1 MNKHKFET
9 DAIRNQMPASQNQE
23 HSAPLYLTSS
33 FVFNN
38 AEELRAAFNEEND
51 AFIYSRYGNPN
62 TDEFVAKVV
71 QMEGAEAGIS
81 TASGMAAIYAS
92 FMALLSSGDHVISC
106 SSVFGATHTIFTK
119 YFPRLGIKHSY
130 FNADDPSSIEA
141 LIKPETKFIYLETP
155 TNPAIEVI
163 DLELVGHIAKK
174 AGLLLLVDNCF
185 ATPFLQKPI
194 EYGADIVIHSA
205 TKYMDGQGRVLGGV
219 VVGRADL
226 IREIYLYNRITG
238 ASLSAF
244 NAWVLSKSL
253 ETLSIRMERHCENAL
268 QVAKFLEGKPGIKK
282 VKYPFLESHPQ
293 YDIAKKQMR
302 AGGGIVAFSLS
313 GGLEAG
319 AKFMDNLSMIKISP
333 NLGDSRTIATHPASS
348 THCKL
353 TEEERLAVGID
364 DGLIRISVGLE
375 HIDDIIADISK
386 AISNSIK

>member
-1 MNKHKFET
+1 M
-9 DAIRNQMPASQNQE
+9 
-23 HSAPLYLTSS
+23 
-33 FVFNN
+33 
-38 AEELRAAFNEEND
+38 
-51 AFIYSRYGNPN
+51 
-62 TDEFVAKVV
+62 
-71 QMEGAEAGIS
+71 
-81 TASGMAAIYAS
+81 
-92 FMALLSSGDHVISC
+92 
-106 SSVFGATHTIFTK
+106 
-119 YFPRLGIKHSY
+119 
-130 FNADDPSSIEA
+130 
-141 LIKPETKFIYLETP
+141 
-155 TNPAIEVI
+155 
-163 DLELVGHIAKK
+163 
-174 AGLLLLVDNCF
+174 
-185 ATPFLQKPI
+185 
-194 EYGADIVIHSA
+194 
-205 TKYMDGQGRVLGGV
+205 
-219 VVGRADL
+219 